1 VLNYCSVAPDVTCG
15 DLVRVDAI
23 LSLIVCF
30 PLDAALRSD
39 TYNSPIGPAIFIEK
53 QWIDLG
59 VDKELCPVI
68 LYNGRRVAVT
78 RGIVVRA
85 DKQ

>member
-1 VLNYCSVAPDVTCG
+1 MLNYCSVAPDVARG
-15 DLVRVDAI
+15 DLVRVDTI
-23 LSLIVCF
+23 LRLIVCF
-30 PLDAALRSD
+30 PLDSALRSD
-39 TYNSPIGPAIFIEK
+39 TYSSPIGPAIFIEK

-59 VDKELCPVI
+59 IDKEHCPVI
-68 LYNGRRVAVT
+68 LYNGRRVAVP